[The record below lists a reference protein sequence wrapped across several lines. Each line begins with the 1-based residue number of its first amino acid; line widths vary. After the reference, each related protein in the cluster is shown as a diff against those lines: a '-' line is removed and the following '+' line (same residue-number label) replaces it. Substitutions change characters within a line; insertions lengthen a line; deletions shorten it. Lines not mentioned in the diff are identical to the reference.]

1 MRLLAIVGRPNV
13 GKSTLYNRLIGE
25 REAIIDDTSG
35 VTRDRL
41 YGLSDWNGIAF
52 TVVDTGGFVQR
63 SEDVFESAVREQVYI
78 AIKEAHAILFIVDVT
93 TGITDLDEDIAFI
106 LRKSETPVLLVVNKV
121 DNAQRMI
128 DANEFWKLGFENTF
142 FISSLSGSGTGE
154 LLDAVVKQF
163 PQEEEK
169 MLEDFPRIA
178 VLGQPNV
185 GKSSMVNALLGE
197 ERNIVTEVPGT
208 TRDAIHSLYNRF
220 GKSFYLID
228 TAGIRKKS
236 KVHENLEFYSVI
248 RAIKAIEAS
257 DVCLLLIDAQTG
269 LESQD
274 MNIFDMIVKRKKGL
288 VILVN
293 KWDLI
298 QKDKNSVKDYTQE
311 IKRKI
316 APFSDVPVLFV
327 SALTKQ
333 RILKSIEA
341 AFDVYQNKRQK
352 VKTSILNKLLSEWV
366 EKHPPPVNK
375 GRAIKIKYVTQIPAA
390 YPIFAFYCNH
400 PRYVK
405 PSYKNYLE
413 NQIRKNFDFSGS
425 PISISFR
432 EK

>member
-106 LRKSETPVLLVVNKV
+106 IWKSETPVLLVVNKV